1 MILLAVAPGARLV
14 ELAVFVAV
22 VIAFGAAVG
31 ASLLS
36 VYLLQEW
43 IVGGEPSVAF
53 YPVMLLAQFLLFACA
68 FHGILIAIGL
78 LERVRVHIL
87 MSIIM
92 ELAGAWGAAAF
103 LIWQAWDHIY
113 FGH

>member
-1 MILLAVAPGARLV
+1 MILLTVAPSARLISI
-14 ELAVFVAV
+14 ATYIAV

-36 VYLLQEW
+36 VYMLQEP
-43 IVGGEPSVAF
+43 IVGGEPGFAF

-68 FHGILIAIGL
+68 FHGLLIAIGL
-78 LERVRVHIL
+78 LERVRVSVL
-87 MSIIM
+87 MSIFM

-103 LIWQAWDHIY
+103 LIWQVWDSIY
-113 FGH
+113 FGF